1 MNISLIT
8 DKAERRARAAWSLI
22 SDPCDPDATAVVAD
36 LGFVDALEALRDPR
50 RAADLAEHSTGR
62 SSAVA
67 RWVSRLSDAQTSAVL
82 RKAEHDGVH
91 LVDPL
96 SVPGIADLDAEV
108 PHLLWVRG
116 DVQALEAADA
126 LAWSG
131 ARASSA
137 YGEHVSQEIVSELA
151 AGGTV
156 VHNGGAYGIDGTAAR
171 AALRAGGRTVVWT
184 AGGVDRTYPSGHTD
198 LFNRIAA
205 TEGCAIVS
213 ESPTGTAP
221 TRHRFITRGRIVAA
235 ATRATVIAEAGARSG
250 ALNLG
255 AHAHRLGRGLGVVP
269 GPITSAAS
277 TGCHILA
284 REYGAQL
291 ITCAADARELLS
303 HGTVAPESAAEEVA
317 ALV

>member
-116 DVQALEAADA
+116 DVQAWKLPMP
-126 LAWSG
+126 W
-131 ARASSA
+131 
-137 YGEHVSQEIVSELA
+137 
-151 AGGTV
+151 
-156 VHNGGAYGIDGTAAR
+156 
-171 AALRAGGRTVVWT
+171 
-184 AGGVDRTYPSGHTD
+184 
-198 LFNRIAA
+198 
-205 TEGCAIVS
+205 
-213 ESPTGTAP
+213 
-221 TRHRFITRGRIVAA
+221 
-235 ATRATVIAEAGARSG
+235 
-250 ALNLG
+250 
-255 AHAHRLGRGLGVVP
+255 RGLGGR
-269 GPITSAAS
+269 GPRAHTAS
-277 TGCHILA
+277 T
-284 REYGAQL
+284 
-291 ITCAADARELLS
+291 
-303 HGTVAPESAAEEVA
+303 
-317 ALV
+317 